1 MSSGMYYNEYL
12 KLDELLTAQQP
23 VSQHPDELHFIVVHQ
38 VHELWFKLAL
48 HHLERARTAM
58 QEDDLLEAARLVQ
71 QVVGIFENLR
81 QTALHLHTLPP
92 PAFHRFRQMLAPG
105 SGLQSYQFREIEF
118 LGGARDPR
126 HVAWVKRQLES
137 SHQWERVHHRLEE
150 PSLAE
155 VFDEVLARHHIPEV
169 AHIYAEPHQYTM
181 IYTLADALSELDHQI
196 QAWRYAHI
204 QLVQRTIG
212 TGTVGTGGT
221 THDYLLATLKVH
233 LFPALW
239 AARDRLTSWVDHGT
253 IEIPKGYTENG

>member
-1 MSSGMYYNEYL
+1 MSSGMYYDEYL
-12 KLDELLTAQQP
+12 KLDVLLAAQQP
-23 VSQHPDELHFIVVHQ
+23 VSQHPDELHFIIIHQ

-48 HHLERARTAM
+48 LHLERARSAM
-58 QEDDLLEAARLVQ
+58 QIDDLLEAARLIQ
-71 QVVGIFENLR
+71 QVVGIFENAR
-81 QTALHLHTLPP
+81 QTALHLHSLPP
-92 PAFHRFRQMLAPG
+92 TAFHRFRQLLAPG

-126 HVAWVKRQLES
+126 HVQWVKRQLENS
-137 SHQWERVHHRLEE
+137 QQWERVHRRLEE

-155 VFDEVLARHHIPEV
+155 TFDAVLTRHHIPEV
-169 AHIYAEPHQYTM
+169 ALIYAEPHQYRN
-181 IYTLADALSELDHQI
+181 IHALADALSELDHKI

-233 LFPALW
+233 LFPSLW

-253 IEIPKGYTENG
+253 IEIPRGELGNE